1 MPTMMRDATI
11 SFPLLGNWSIDPS
24 ASFTLFGRTFYWYG
38 VIIAVG
44 FILAML
50 YCARHCRRCGIEPDT
65 LYDFLIW
72 MIPLA
77 IIGARLYYVIFQWS
91 DYRDHPIDA
100 LKIWEGG
107 LAIYGGV
114 IAGLLTGIIWCRKK
128 KIPFGAMADVCAP
141 GLLIGQCIGRW
152 GNFINREAFGRETTA
167 FSRMGLTLPG
177 RETVYVHPTF
187 LYESLW
193 NFVGFLLLHFWFRRH
208 ERKFDGEFILLYAVW
223 YGIGRA
229 LIEGLRT
236 DSLYIAGTG
245 IRVSQLLAGEAGET
259 VTNAANKVVSDEMRD
274 KVAGAA
280 HAVGDRAKYASR
292 MTRMTVDCN
301 AELERVKRT
310 YTEIGRLY
318 YENYR
323 DTADAFL
330 AELCQQVTDANAR
343 VAELEAQMD
352 ELRAAA
358 KEYRPAPDLHT
369 VDAEVVEP
377 EDIEVEV
384 TEEPAPK
391 E

>member
-11 SFPLLGNWSIDPS
+11 SCPRLGNWSIDPS
-24 ASFTLFGRTFYWYG
+24 ASVTLFGRTFYWYG

-245 IRVSQLLAGEAGET
+245 IRVSQLLAG
-259 VTNAANKVVSDEMRD
+259 VS
-274 KVAGAA
+274 
-280 HAVGDRAKYASR
+280 
-292 MTRMTVDCN
+292 
-301 AELERVKRT
+301 
-310 YTEIGRLY
+310 
-318 YENYR
+318 
-323 DTADAFL
+323 
-330 AELCQQVTDANAR
+330 
-343 VAELEAQMD
+343 
-352 ELRAAA
+352 AAA
-358 KEYRPAPDLHT
+358 AAVVLALFYTGKLRHAPRY
-369 VDAEVVEP
+369 VDRGTGGQPDA
-377 EDIEVEV
+377 
-384 TEEPAPK
+384 
-391 E
+391 

>member
-1 MPTMMRDATI
+1 MPTMMRDAAI

-91 DYRDHPIDA
+91 DYRGHPIDA

-114 IAGLLTGIIWCRKK
+114 IAGLLTGIVWCRKK

-177 RETVYVHPTF
+177 RETVYVHTRACGTSWAFCCCTSGFADTSGSLTASSFCSTPCGTASAARSSRACAPTACT
-187 LYESLW
+187 LPARASASANCW
-193 NFVGFLLLHFWFRRH
+193 PGCRRPPLPSCSRCFTPASSATRRAMLTAAQAGSRMHKPFAVSYFKEVFSH
-208 ERKFDGEFILLYAVW
+208 ERL
-223 YGIGRA
+223 
-229 LIEGLRT
+229 
-236 DSLYIAGTG
+236 S
-245 IRVSQLLAGEAGET
+245 
-259 VTNAANKVVSDEMRD
+259 
-274 KVAGAA
+274 
-280 HAVGDRAKYASR
+280 
-292 MTRMTVDCN
+292 
-301 AELERVKRT
+301 
-310 YTEIGRLY
+310 
-318 YENYR
+318 
-323 DTADAFL
+323 
-330 AELCQQVTDANAR
+330 
-343 VAELEAQMD
+343 
-352 ELRAAA
+352 
-358 KEYRPAPDLHT
+358 
-369 VDAEVVEP
+369 
-377 EDIEVEV
+377 
-384 TEEPAPK
+384 
-391 E
+391 